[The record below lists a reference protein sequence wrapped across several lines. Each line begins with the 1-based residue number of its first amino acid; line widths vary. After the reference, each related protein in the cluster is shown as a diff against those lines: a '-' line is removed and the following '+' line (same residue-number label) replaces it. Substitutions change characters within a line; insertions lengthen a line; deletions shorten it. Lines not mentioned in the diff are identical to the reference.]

1 MTEQSTHGCMQA
13 AGYSLMFNVETVA
26 QGLRYGVTVRDHKTM
41 LKVLMSMFSNVQTP
55 QVFS

>member
-1 MTEQSTHGCMQA
+1 MQA